1 MGYKIVVWPVIVFL
15 IFLSLYAFGVVPGY
29 WTLMFAVIYIVV
41 GFVVGVLLL
50 GSGRESMMMGIP
62 MLILGIILF
71 LIVYF
76 FPHV

>member
-1 MGYKIVVWPVIVFL
+1 M
-15 IFLSLYAFGVVPGY
+15 
-29 WTLMFAVIYIVV
+29 
-41 GFVVGVLLL
+41 GFVVGILLL
-50 GSGRESMMMGIP
+50 GSGRESMKMGIP